1 MREIFTILLLIIFTP
16 IFAQTGKLYKGTIN
30 NTIKITL
37 YLEGLDEGTYADQI
51 IGSYKYD
58 NKEEY
63 FLLNGFR
70 NNDGNI
76 ILIELATANFS
87 GFFFGNLIK
96 DKISGTWTNANQK
109 KNFTFELIEF
119 VATKKQLND
128 FHRSITEK
136 GKEFRNY

>member
-30 NTIKITL
+30 STIKITL
-37 YLEGLDEGTYADQI
+37 YLEGLDEGKYADQI

-87 GFFFGNLIK
+87 GFFFG
-96 DKISGTWTNANQK
+96 
-109 KNFTFELIEF
+109 ELIEF